1 MGGLCGWLGTIDHGA
16 NPSMA
21 LEAMVTKLPDFPN
34 ETTLLQAQ
42 RAAGLA
48 IKSTE
53 SGSWFGNERG
63 QWFAI
68 DGEPIW
74 SDPALASLAQ
84 AHGNGR
90 ALAEAYLKYDLN
102 LFTYIRGGFGLA
114 IVDAIA
120 DKAIVA
126 IDRFGIKSMTYH
138 CPNNAPLVF
147 ASSAD
152 SLCAHAE
159 VTTDLSLQ
167 SIFHFVYFSVVPAP
181 QTIYAKVQKL
191 LPGEYLVFHKGQL
204 ERDFYFQLS
213 YGSDFSRSLDSLSEE
228 LFERLDDSVRGSLG
242 SWEPNKL
249 GVFLS
254 GGLDSSTILGMATQA
269 QAQPVKSFTISF
281 EADEYD
287 ELHYASAAAR
297 HFASPH
303 ATYKVTPAETADLI
317 SQIAR
322 VYDEPFGNSSAVPT
336 YFCAHLAR
344 ENGVTLLLAGDGGDE
359 LFAGNARYVL
369 QQKFEL
375 YSRLP
380 SQARTLIES
389 VLSAL
394 PAHTSLSLIRKM
406 QGYVRRARIPMPERL
421 ETYNYLES
429 RDLGEVFDPEFLSAI
444 DTDGARQTLR
454 TIYDRSDATSLL
466 QRMLQLDLQ
475 LALADNDL
483 RKVTGMCEA
492 VGVSVRFPF
501 LQEDLVEYA
510 ASIPPDILISHFRI
524 RHFFKNAMGN
534 YLPPETI
541 KKEKQGFGLPFR
553 LWALEPGVLRDLLGD
568 TLNGFRRRHVVRE
581 DFLDGL
587 LSRWNTEDAKIYGQF
602 VWCLVILENWLQ
614 VRDCRL

>member
-1 MGGLCGWLGTIDHGA
+1 MGGLCGWLGTIDEGT
-16 NPSMA
+16 NPSLA
-21 LEAMVTKLPDFPN
+21 LEAMATKLPDLPN
-34 ETTLLQAQ
+34 ETTFLQAQ
-42 RAAGLA
+42 RVAGLA
-48 IKSTE
+48 VKSTE

-68 DGEPIW
+68 DGEPTW
-74 SDPALASLAQ
+74 SDPALASFAQ

-90 ALAEAYLKYDLN
+90 ALAEAYLKYDLS
-102 LFTYIRGGFGLA
+102 LFTYIQGAFSLA
-114 IVDAIA
+114 IVDTIA
-120 DKAIVA
+120 DKAIIA
-126 IDRFGIKSMTYH
+126 IDRFGIKPMTYH
-138 CPNNAPLVF
+138 CPSNAPLAF

-152 SLCAHAE
+152 SLRAHAG

-181 QTIYAKVQKL
+181 QTIYAEVQKL
-191 LPGEYLVFHKGQL
+191 LPGEYLVFQKGEL
-204 ERDFYFQLS
+204 KRDFYFQLS
-213 YGSDFSRSLDSLSEE
+213 YRSDYSRSLDSLSAE
-228 LFERLDDSVRGSLG
+228 LFERLEDSVRGSLDG
-242 SWEPNKL
+242 WEPNKL

-254 GGLDSSTILGMATQA
+254 GGLDSSTVLGMATQT

-303 ATYKVTPAETADLI
+303 TTYEVKPAETADLI

-322 VYDEPFGNSSAVPT
+322 IYDEPFGNSSAVPT
-336 YFCAHLAR
+336 FFCASLAR

-359 LFAGNARYVL
+359 LFAGNARYIL

-380 SQARTLIES
+380 SQVRSLIEFA
-389 VLSAL
+389 LSAL
-394 PAHTSLSLIRKM
+394 PAHRSLPLIRKI
-406 QGYVRRARIPMPERL
+406 QGYVRRARIPMPDRL

-429 RDLGEVFDPEFLSAI
+429 RALREVFDPEFLSAI

-466 QRMLQLDLQ
+466 QRMLQCDLQ

-483 RKVTGMCEA
+483 RKVTGMCES
-492 VGVSVRFPF
+492 VGVQVRFPF
-501 LQEDLVEYA
+501 LQEDLVKYA
-510 ASIPPDILISHFRI
+510 TSIPPDILIKHFRI
-524 RHFFKNAMGN
+524 RHFFKNAMGT

-541 KKEKQGFGLPFR
+541 GKQKQGFGLPFR
-553 LWALEPGVLRDLLGD
+553 LWAQEPGVLRDLVGD
-568 TLNGFRRRHVVRE
+568 TLDRFKRRHIVRD

-602 VWCLVILENWLQ
+602 VWCLVILEHWIQ
-614 VRDCRL
+614 TRDNIL